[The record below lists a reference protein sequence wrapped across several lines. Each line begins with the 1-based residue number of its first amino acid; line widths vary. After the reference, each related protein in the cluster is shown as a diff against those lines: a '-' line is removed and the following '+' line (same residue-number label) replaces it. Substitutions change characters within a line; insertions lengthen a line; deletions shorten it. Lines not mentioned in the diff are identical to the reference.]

1 MDTYLYAIEYF
12 DSDSSGSQWQTYTG
26 DCISQ
31 AVRNFKNDNP
41 HAKVYDVFVQHR
53 DACEF
58 IETE

>member
-1 MDTYLYAIEYF
+1 MEYLYAIEDF
-12 DSDSSGSQWQTYTG
+12 DSDSSGSQWQTVLA
-26 DCISQ
+26 DCIQQ
-31 AVRNFKNDNP
+31 AVSIFKTDNP